1 MQVTVENSGGLQRRL
16 TVQVPA
22 EEVQGKIDA
31 RLKEIGKTA
40 RMKGFRPGRIPMTVL
55 KQRYGGSV
63 RNEVLSQTM
72 QSSLAEAIAQEKIQ
86 PAGNPVIESVPDLNG
101 TDELS
106 FTALIEVYPEFDK
119 IDVSAL
125 ELTAPQTEVS
135 DDDVSNMLQTL
146 REQRQSWEEVERKAE
161 KGDQVLFEYAAEN
174 EAGRVPEE
182 GMTLL
187 AVPFGTS
194 GFDALEDLLG
204 GLAPGETG
212 EADLT
217 FPEDFSAN
225 QLAGKEAKV
234 SVKVNS
240 VRESSM
246 PELDEAFI
254 QSFGVESGALEDM
267 QSEVRN
273 NLERELTGA
282 RLTYLKTQ
290 LVKRLLDAHAELEVP
305 ESLIQQEAAQLQA
318 MAAQRQGKQADPAEA
333 GAFEEPARQRV
344 RAGLLMGEIAR
355 QNDIAVD
362 GAKVRQAI
370 EMVAS
375 TYEQADEVVQ
385 MYYNNP
391 DMLRAIES
399 SVLEEQVVEWALEHA
414 SVSSQDMLFTD
425 LINAAAESRQGL

>member
-254 QSFGVESGALEDM
+254 RSFGVESGALEDM

-333 GAFEEPARQRV
+333 AAFEEPARQRV

-414 SVSSQDMLFTD
+414 SVSSQDMVFTD
-425 LINAAAESRQGL
+425 LINAAAESR

>member
-1 MQVTVENSGGLQRRL
+1 
-16 TVQVPA
+16 
-22 EEVQGKIDA
+22 
-31 RLKEIGKTA
+31 
-40 RMKGFRPGRIPMTVL
+40 
-55 KQRYGGSV
+55 
-63 RNEVLSQTM
+63 
-72 QSSLAEAIAQEKIQ
+72 
-86 PAGNPVIESVPDLNG
+86 
-101 TDELS
+101 
-106 FTALIEVYPEFDK
+106 
-119 IDVSAL
+119 
-125 ELTAPQTEVS
+125 
-135 DDDVSNMLQTL
+135 
-146 REQRQSWEEVERKAE
+146 
-161 KGDQVLFEYAAEN
+161 
-174 EAGRVPEE
+174 
-182 GMTLL
+182 
-187 AVPFGTS
+187 
-194 GFDALEDLLG
+194 
-204 GLAPGETG
+204 
-212 EADLT
+212 
-217 FPEDFSAN
+217 
-225 QLAGKEAKV
+225 
-234 SVKVNS
+234 
-240 VRESSM
+240 M

-414 SVSSQDMLFTD
+414 SVSSQDMVFTD

>member
-72 QSSLAEAIAQEKIQ
+72 QASLAEAIAQEKMQ
-86 PAGNPVIESVPDLNG
+86 PAGNPVIESMPDLNNG
-101 TDELS
+101 EELS
-106 FTALIEVYPEFDK
+106 FTALIEVYPDFDD
-119 IDVSAL
+119 IDVSSL

-161 KGDQVLFEYAAEN
+161 QGDQVLFEYAAEN
-174 EAGRVPEE
+174 DEGRVPEE

-204 GLAPGETG
+204 GLAPGESG
-212 EADLT
+212 EAELT
-217 FPEDFSAN
+217 FPENFSAN

-246 PELDEAFI
+246 PELDEVFI

-267 QSEVRN
+267 QNEVRN

-290 LVKRLLDAHAELEVP
+290 LVKRLLDAHAGLEVP

-318 MAAQRQGKQADPAEA
+318 MAAQQQGKQADPAEA

-344 RAGLLMGEIAR
+344 KAGLLMGEIAR

-399 SVLEEQVVEWALEHA
+399 SVLEEQVVDWVLEHA
-414 SVSSQDMLFTD
+414 KVSSQDMVFTD